1 VKNVIKT
8 GNTDG
13 IEEKDI
19 IYGTATKVF
28 KNITGKPIIPDETE
42 IKNNTR
48 ARSAK
53 LRVAE
58 KL

>member
-1 VKNVIKT
+1 MLNLNI
-8 GNTDG
+8 NTIRSNYVLIDFN
-13 IEEKDI
+13 I
-19 IYGTATKVF
+19 TKIF
-28 KNITGKPIIPDETE
+28 KNLTSKPITPTEEE

-58 KL
+58 KI